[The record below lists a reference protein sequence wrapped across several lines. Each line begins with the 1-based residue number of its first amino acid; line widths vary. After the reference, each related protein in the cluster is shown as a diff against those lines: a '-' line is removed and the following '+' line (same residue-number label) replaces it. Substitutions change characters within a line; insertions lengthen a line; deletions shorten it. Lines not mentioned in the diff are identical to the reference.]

1 MSSISIQDALQQDL
15 QGTPGYGVPL
25 YSAVQAQQI
34 DKLAIEQYSVEGYDL
49 MEQAG
54 EAAFLTL
61 LNQWPGVRR
70 LLILCGKGNNGGDGF
85 VVARFAAQYGCDVQL
100 VLTCDLNELRG
111 AARQA
116 VEDAIGCGLSIM
128 TPVEIDWNQLSQEAI
143 EQDTVI
149 IDALLGTGLT
159 SDVRGPMVP
168 LIEQMNAAALP
179 VLAIDI
185 PSGINATTGAV
196 QGIAVCADVTLTMI
210 LYKQGLFTGAGPVHS
225 GHVRLAPLSV
235 ADHILATHTPAS
247 YLVNWQSLQKNVIF
261 AKKRP
266 LDSHKG
272 HFGHVLIIGGDLGYG
287 GAAILATGAALRSGA
302 GLVSVITRPEHVVA
316 VLSRHPE
323 AMVHGVNSA
332 DICLSHIETLM
343 ARADVIV
350 VGPGLGQGRWGE
362 QLLAQVMK
370 LTCPVVLD
378 ADALNMLAEGRVK
391 HNLSQRDSV
400 LTPHPGEAARL
411 LNLETIEIQKDRA
424 AATTR
429 LVDLYNSSVVLK
441 GVGSLVQTDQL
452 VTICNDGNPG
462 MATGGM
468 GDVLSGILGSLLAQ
482 HINHLPE
489 VMSVLISSGVCLHS
503 AAADI
508 AAKEGQ
514 AGLLAGDVVENLR
527 ALLK

>member
-15 QGTPGYGVPL
+15 QDNVGYGVPL
-25 YSAVQAQQI
+25 YSAVQSQQI
-34 DKLAIEQYSVEGYDL
+34 DKLAIEQYSVEGYEL

-61 LNQWPGVRR
+61 LNQWPDVRR

-85 VVARFAAQYGCDVQL
+85 VVARFAVQYGCEVQL
-100 VLTCDLNELRG
+100 ALTCDLNELRG
-111 AARQA
+111 AASQA
-116 VEDAIGCGLSIM
+116 AEDAIACGLSIM
-128 TPVEIDWNQLSQEAI
+128 TPEELDWEQLSQDAI
-143 EQDTVI
+143 DQDTVI

-159 SDVRGPMVP
+159 SDVRGSMVP
-168 LIEQMNAAALP
+168 LIERMNAKALP

-196 QGIAVCADVTLTMI
+196 QGIAVHADVTVTMI
-210 LYKQGLFTGAGPVHS
+210 LYKQGLFTGAGPAHS
-225 GHVRLAPLSV
+225 GIVRLAPLSV
-235 ADHILATHTPAS
+235 AEHILATQRPAS
-247 YLVNWQSLQKNVIF
+247 YLVNWQSLQKHTIF
-261 AKKRP
+261 AKRP

-272 HFGHVLIIGGDLGYG
+272 HFGHVLIIGGDLGFG

-302 GLVSVITRPEHVVA
+302 GLVSVITRPEHVGA

-323 AMVHGVNSA
+323 AMVHGVDSA
-332 DICLSHIETLM
+332 SMCLSHIDTLM

-362 QLLAQVMK
+362 QLLAQVMT

-391 HNLSQRDSV
+391 HNLSQRESV

-411 LNLETIEIQKDRA
+411 LNLETIEIQKDRS

-429 LVDLYNSSVVLK
+429 LVDLYDSSVVLK
-441 GVGSLVQTDQL
+441 GQGSLVQTGQL

-489 VMSVLISSGVCLHS
+489 VMAELISSGVCLHS
-503 AAADI
+503 AAADV

-514 AGLLAGDVVENLR
+514 AGLLAGDVVANLR